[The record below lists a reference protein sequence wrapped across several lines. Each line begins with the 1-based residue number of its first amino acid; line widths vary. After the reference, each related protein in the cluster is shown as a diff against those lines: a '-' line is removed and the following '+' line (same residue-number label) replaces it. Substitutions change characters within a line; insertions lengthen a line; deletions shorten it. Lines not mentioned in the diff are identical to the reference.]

1 MLIRAVSA
9 SQAVMYPSVFIPMLL
24 KLNAV
29 VETTKEGPLNPM
41 PTPIPVIVDRRTKAA
56 SAAEIKSDWVA
67 STASS
72 GSSAAA
78 YIAEEHR
85 GRMPQR
91 TTSLNSFIYYPNAR
105 GQLPSVARLAG
116 PICSD
121 SWSIDI
127 LRNRLE
133 ILEPRSDFVGVVN
146 LRTRLDLA
154 CDHREKR
161 NDFRHED
168 IIKFDAVPGQ
178 FTFWRE

>member
-1 MLIRAVSA
+1 MIPDRLVDFSTDRRIKRQVANTVAKPKRETMRNDRRLRFNNAVAALSVRTGALIRGVSA

-24 KLNAV
+24 KLKAV

-41 PTPIPVIVDRRTKAA
+41 PTQIPVIVDRRTKVA

-91 TTSLNSFIYYPNAR
+91 TTSLNSFIYYPN
-105 GQLPSVARLAG
+105 V
-116 PICSD
+116 
-121 SWSIDI
+121 
-127 LRNRLE
+127 
-133 ILEPRSDFVGVVN
+133 
-146 LRTRLDLA
+146 
-154 CDHREKR
+154 
-161 NDFRHED
+161 
-168 IIKFDAVPGQ
+168 
-178 FTFWRE
+178 

>member
-1 MLIRAVSA
+1 MIPDHLVDFSTDRRIKRQVVNAVAKPKRQTMRNDSRLWFNNAVAALSVRTGVLIRAVSA

-91 TTSLNSFIYYPNAR
+91 TTSLNSFIYYPNVSR
-105 GQLPSVARLAG
+105 
-116 PICSD
+116 
-121 SWSIDI
+121 
-127 LRNRLE
+127 
-133 ILEPRSDFVGVVN
+133 EPRA
-146 LRTRLDLA
+146 LA
-154 CDHREKR
+154 RWLHDHVR
-161 NDFRHED
+161 
-168 IIKFDAVPGQ
+168 I
-178 FTFWRE
+178 

>member
-1 MLIRAVSA
+1 
-9 SQAVMYPSVFIPMLL
+9 MYPSVFIPMLL

-91 TTSLNSFIYYPNAR
+91 TTSLNSFIYYPN
-105 GQLPSVARLAG
+105 
-116 PICSD
+116 I
-121 SWSIDI
+121 
-127 LRNRLE
+127 
-133 ILEPRSDFVGVVN
+133 
-146 LRTRLDLA
+146 
-154 CDHREKR
+154 
-161 NDFRHED
+161 
-168 IIKFDAVPGQ
+168 
-178 FTFWRE
+178 